1 MQNSNEQNTAAVTD
15 GIQRHYV
22 DQCEQYP
29 RFCEINPL
37 TSTDQVRKLSREQA
51 ESARAELK
59 AAVAA
64 GETEWADMAWCAYW
78 ELVSALVHR
87 NVTLALERCYSAIAL
102 HLRLTE
108 LLLGK
113 LAEKPQ
119 GATCSALTPEQV
131 AEMVNAVHAYLAG
144 GNYEFAVQVGD
155 VVLKCTNEGANK
167 DDGKED
173 AR

>member
-1 MQNSNEQNTAAVTD
+1 MKNNEQNTAAVTD
-15 GIQRHYV
+15 GVQRHYA

-29 RFCEINPL
+29 HFCEIDPL
-37 TSTDQVRKLSREQA
+37 TSTPHACKLAREQV
-51 ESARAELK
+51 ESARSDLR

-78 ELVSALVHR
+78 ELAAALLHG
-87 NVTLALERCYSAIAL
+87 NAPLALERCYSSIAL
-102 HLRLTE
+102 HLRLAE

-119 GATCSALTPEQV
+119 GAARGALTPEQV
-131 AEMVNAVHAYLAG
+131 AEMVDAVHAYLAG

-155 VVLKCTNEGANK
+155 VVLKCTDEGASK
-167 DDGKED
+167 DDGKGD
-173 AR
+173 AQ

>member
-1 MQNSNEQNTAAVTD
+1 MKNNEQNTAAVTD
-15 GIQRHYV
+15 GVQRHYA

-29 RFCEINPL
+29 RFCEIDPL
-37 TSTDQVRKLSREQA
+37 TSTPHACKLARERV
-51 ESARAELK
+51 ESARSDLR
-59 AAVAA
+59 AAVAV

-78 ELVSALVHR
+78 ELAAALLHG
-87 NVTLALERCYSAIAL
+87 NAPLALERCYSSIAL
-102 HLRLTE
+102 HLRLAE

-119 GATCSALTPEQV
+119 DAPRSALTPEQV
-131 AEMVNAVHAYLAG
+131 AELVTQVHAYLTG

-155 VVLKCTNEGANK
+155 VVLKCTDEGANK
-167 DDGKED
+167 DDGKGD